1 TVSGIS
7 IALMVESPP
16 IIFVSYDSCTGSLS
30 CIADIREYVRPV
42 DSLSFSETS
51 NCVNIPAATL
61 GLSVVNDELTSTPN
75 FHLPDVVPCCSCRSM
90 DVIVD
95 SFQPD
100 EAVSSSVLA
109 GETREGRV

>member
-1 TVSGIS
+1 
-7 IALMVESPP
+7 
-16 IIFVSYDSCTGSLS
+16 
-30 CIADIREYVRPV
+30 
-42 DSLSFSETS
+42 FSETS

-90 DVIVD
+90 DAIVD

-100 EAVSSSVLA
+100 EAVSSSVIA
-109 GETREGRV
+109 GETREGRVGTFSCVPITGCVSSAFNLIIALSTNSSFVINVLFIACAIG